1 MKKAVIWDLD
11 GTLFDSYDVIVES
24 IYLTLMNHGVAMDME
39 QIHQFAIKS
48 SIKALFAE
56 IAQTHGI
63 FAEILHGE
71 YSRISTGK
79 YLQIKSMPNAI
90 ETLERLEKAGVEN
103 LVFTHRGKTTQPVLE
118 NLRMSEFFK
127 EVVTSQNG
135 FARKPNPDGLNYLI
149 DKYDLDVGNTWYVG
163 DRSLDM
169 ECAKNSG
176 ISGILYL
183 PQGAIDVS
191 GGAED
196 YVATDLLEIIN
207 IVLS

>member
-24 IYLTLMNHGVAMDME
+24 IYLTLMNQGIAMDLE
-39 QIHQFAIKS
+39 QIHQFAIRS
-48 SIKALFAE
+48 SIKALFAK

-63 FAEILHGE
+63 SSEILHGD

-79 YLQIKSMPNAI
+79 FLQIKPMPNAI
-90 ETLERLEKAGVEN
+90 EVLERLKKAGVEN

-118 NLRMSEFFK
+118 NLKMSEFFK

-135 FARKPNPDGLNYLI
+135 FARKPNPEGLNYLI

-163 DRSLDM
+163 DRTLDM

-196 YVATDLLEIIN
+196 YVVTDLLEIIN